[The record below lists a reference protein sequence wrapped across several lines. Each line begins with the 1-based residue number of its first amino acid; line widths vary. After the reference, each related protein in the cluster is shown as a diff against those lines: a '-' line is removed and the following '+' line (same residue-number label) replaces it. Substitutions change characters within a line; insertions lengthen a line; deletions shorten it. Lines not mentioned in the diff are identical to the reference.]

1 MQVCRM
7 RMGPLLSLNRINVL
21 NILQLLFAYEEK
33 IIERCER
40 FKVRPL
46 LSIVD
51 IEFKAINHNF

>member
-1 MQVCRM
+1 M

-21 NILQLLFAYEEK
+21 NMLQLLFAYEGK
-33 IIERCER
+33 IIESCER